1 MSAIKGP
8 NIITTGLVLAL
19 DAANTRSFK
28 GEPTTNILASY
39 VNPTFENG
47 TKTADGWAF
56 DAKTNGTYDYSTDA
70 YNGTYSV
77 RIQNSTISSIAFWRA
92 NIPVVSGQKYTMSI
106 YAKNI
111 NCPTVPFFSGV
122 NISLDSGQTASFTGI
137 NNEWQRFT
145 ATFTATATGNAQF
158 YVRTDNNATQGFFL
172 IDNFQIEQKAYATP
186 FVNGTRGTI
195 MAAGGGWVDQ
205 SGTGNH
211 GELVNGPTFSDN
223 NFGSLVFDG
232 INDSITIPDNSTL
245 DLSGNKTLCCWVYM
259 GANSS
264 GCGIVGK
271 SNSTVAGMALGYGW
285 NGNGFMALA
294 WNSTNNPFIVKD
306 LNRDILK
313 WNYLAAVQDGATRYI
328 YVHDAEGMRSS
339 SHSGGTHSWDN
350 TQAFTIGNANNGSNL
365 APSNTRIAQTSIYNR
380 ALTSQEVLQNY
391 NATRGRFG
399 L

>member
-1 MSAIKGP
+1 MAAIKGP
-8 NIITTGLVLAL
+8 NIITDGLVLAL
-19 DAANTRSFK
+19 DAANVQSFK
-28 GEPTTNILASY
+28 GEPTTNLVSNHIVGDYGNSPGSTNNTVSPDGSNNAIIPIP
-39 VNPTFENG
+39 NA
-47 TKTADGWAF
+47 TADRYQ
-56 DAKTNGTYDYSTDA
+56 KTIAGGTHSS
-70 YNGTYSV
+70 GT
-77 RIQNSTISSIAFWRA
+77 QFT
-92 NIPVVSGQKYTMSI
+92 YTWHYKQLGPHLGTAPNEPGGLWI
-106 YAKNI
+106 TGLI
-111 NCPTVPFFSGV
+111 NCTLVGTATKLYDLNDGWSRWKATFQIV
-122 NISLDSGQTASFTGI
+122 NGSLESIFRLYFGHVIGI
-137 NNEWQRFT
+137 N
-145 ATFTATATGNAQF
+145 GNSAAYYGHQF
-158 YVRTDNNATQGFFL
+158 
-172 IDNFQIEQKAYATP
+172 EQKAYATP
-186 FVNGTRGTI
+186 FVNGTRGTTF
-195 MAAGGGWVDQ
+195 ATGGGWADQ

>member
-8 NIITTGLVLAL
+8 NIITDGLVLAL
-19 DAANTRSFK
+19 DAANIQSFK

-186 FVNGTRGTI
+186 FVNGTRGTTV
-195 MAAGGGWVDQ
+195 ATGGGWADQ
-205 SGTGNH
+205 SGNSNH
-211 GELVNGPTFSDN
+211 GELVNGPSFNSSN
-223 NFGSLVFDG
+223 LGNISFDG
-232 INDSITIPDNSTL
+232 IDDYVSIPNITMGNGNLAWAISTWTKTSTTVNGLGLGSIISNASGGPVYSMLGVNSGKIVYWTYQNDAWSQKLGIRTINDNEWHLLTWVNNTNSTMAMYVDGSL
-245 DLSGNKTLCCWVYM
+245 DATVANSTSGN
-259 GANSS
+259 
-264 GCGIVGK
+264 
-271 SNSTVAGMALGYGW
+271 
-285 NGNGFMALA
+285 
-294 WNSTNNPFIVKD
+294 NNPLDRIGGSWAGRYSGFIANLLIYKD
-306 LNRDILK
+306 K
-313 WNYLAAVQDGATRYI
+313 
-328 YVHDAEGMRSS
+328 
-339 SHSGGTHSWDN
+339 
-350 TQAFTIGNANNGSNL
+350 
-365 APSNTRIAQTSIYNR
+365 
-380 ALTSQEVLQNY
+380 ALTAAEVLQNY
-391 NATRGRFG
+391 NATRRRYG